1 MKKNLIVAAFAV
13 LSAVGAY
20 AQGNFQTVKDSAF
33 TLHIFNSGDVMG
45 DASYIIETPKN
56 LVTMEEPLFKSGAEE
71 FDAYVKKLG
80 KKVNA
85 RIVDYHEGATG
96 KNAIMQ
102 PEGMAKFMHEGVYDA
117 MMKGFQQNFGDKM
130 VARPTGKV
138 KEVKFGDTVKLNGV
152 EYTFNQGPKNDFPAS
167 NILIGKKFVLLHW
180 APAMAHMNALQLAN
194 RAAVAQ
200 ALEGLKAAKAT
211 GAEYF
216 LGGHGGL
223 AEKDA
228 IDFQISYLEKVQNL
242 LENCKNAPT
251 FVVAMKGTFPGL
263 AGEQGLEALAQN
275 LYK

>member
-71 FDAYVKKLG
+71 FNAYVKKLG

-85 RIVDYHEGATG
+85 RIVDYHEGGTG

-117 MMKGFQQNFGDKM
+117 MVKGFQKSFGDKM
-130 VARPTGKV
+130 VALPTGKV

-167 NILIGKKFVLLHW
+167 SILIGKKFVLLHW
-180 APAMAHMNALQLAN
+180 APAKAHMNALQLAN

-228 IDFQISYLEKVQNL
+228 IDFQISYLEKVQDL
-242 LENCKNAPT
+242 LENCKNAQT

>member
-71 FDAYVKKLG
+71 FNAYVKKLG

-85 RIVDYHEGATG
+85 RIVDYHEGGTG

-130 VARPTGKV
+130 VDLPTGKV

-167 NILIGKKFVLLHW
+167 SILIGKKFVLLHW
-180 APAMAHMNALQLAN
+180 APAKAHMNALQLAN

-228 IDFQISYLEKVQNL
+228 IDFQISYLEKVQDL
-242 LENCKNAPT
+242 LDNCKNAAT
-251 FVVAMKGTFPGL
+251 FVVAMKGTYPGL

>member
-71 FDAYVKKLG
+71 FNAYVKKLG

-85 RIVDYHEGATG
+85 RIVDYHEGGTG

-117 MMKGFQQNFGDKM
+117 MVKGFQKSFGDKM
-130 VARPTGKV
+130 VALPTGKV

-167 NILIGKKFVLLHW
+167 SILIGKKFVLLHW
-180 APAMAHMNALQLAN
+180 APAKAHMNALQLAN

-228 IDFQISYLEKVQNL
+228 IDFQISYLEKVQDL
-242 LENCKNAPT
+242 LDNCKNAAT
-251 FVVAMKGTFPGL
+251 FVVAMKGTYPGL

>member
-71 FDAYVKKLG
+71 FNAYVKKLG

-85 RIVDYHEGATG
+85 RIVDYHEGGTG

-117 MMKGFQQNFGDKM
+117 MVKGFQKNFGDKM
-130 VARPTGKV
+130 VDLPTGKV
-138 KEVKFGDTVKLNGV
+138 KEVKFGDTIKLNGV

-180 APAMAHMNALQLAN
+180 APAKAHMNALQLAN

-228 IDFQISYLEKVQNL
+228 IDFQISYLEKVQDL
-242 LENCKNAPT
+242 LENCKNAQT

>member
-71 FDAYVKKLG
+71 FNAYVKKLG

-85 RIVDYHEGATG
+85 RIVDYHEGGTG

-117 MMKGFQQNFGDKM
+117 MVKGFQKSFGDKM
-130 VARPTGKV
+130 VALPTGKV

-167 NILIGKKFVLLHW
+167 SILIGKKFVLLHW
-180 APAMAHMNALQLAN
+180 APAKAHMNALQLAN

-228 IDFQISYLEKVQNL
+228 IDFQISYLEKVQDL
-242 LENCKNAPT
+242 LENCKNAAT
-251 FVVAMKGTFPGL
+251 FVVAMKGTYPGL

>member
-71 FDAYVKKLG
+71 FNAYVKKLG

-85 RIVDYHEGATG
+85 RIVDYHEGGTG

-117 MMKGFQQNFGDKM
+117 MVKGFQKSFGDKM
-130 VARPTGKV
+130 VDLPTGKV

-167 NILIGKKFVLLHW
+167 SILIGKKFVLLHW
-180 APAMAHMNALQLAN
+180 APAKAHMNALQLAN

-228 IDFQISYLEKVQNL
+228 IDFQISYLEKVQDL
-242 LENCKNAPT
+242 LENCKNAAT
-251 FVVAMKGTFPGL
+251 FVVAMKGTYPGL